1 MKNISWSEFWPW
13 WSAFSVDHVVLACLA
28 VLIVFATLAWLTK
41 WIIVSVVLRLARK
54 TETEFDDQLANL
66 LKKPI
71 FVSVVFLGCRV
82 IADIAQLTEGQHE
95 RVVHVLMT
103 LLILVWTGFFLRFS
117 QLFLQLLSRIQ
128 DRVPLVEPR
137 TLPLFDNLA
146 KLAIIGASIYWI
158 LVAWGVDPKGVLASA
173 GIIGI
178 AVGFAAKDS
187 LANLFSG
194 VFILADSPYKI
205 GDYIVLDGRERGEV
219 TQIGLRSTRLRTRDD
234 VEITLPNA
242 VIANAKIV
250 NQSGGRWEKSRIR
263 IPVGVAY
270 GSDIEEVRSIL
281 MAMAES
287 DGGLCKEPEP
297 RVRLRAF
304 GDSSLDFELMGWID
318 HPGVRG
324 RTIDALLTGIY
335 LRFQQEGI
343 EIPYPKRDVYVKET
357 PSITLDS
364 QEEEDN

>member
-1 MKNISWSEFWPW
+1 MKNLSWSEFWPW
-13 WSAFSVDHVVLACLA
+13 WAIFSVDHPFLASLA
-28 VLIVFATLAWLTK
+28 VLVAFATLAWLTE
-41 WIIVSVVLRLARK
+41 WLIVSVVLRVTRK
-54 TETEFDDQLANL
+54 TETDFDDRLAML
-66 LKKPI
+66 LKRPI
-71 FVSVVFLGCRV
+71 FASVVFLGCRV
-82 IADIAQLTEGQHE
+82 IADIAQLTEGQHTG
-95 RVVHVLMT
+95 VVHVLLT
-103 LLILVWTGFFLRFS
+103 FLILVWTGFFLQFS

-146 KLAIIGASIYWI
+146 KLAIIGASIYWV

-205 GDYIVLDGRERGEV
+205 GDYIVLDGQERGEV

-270 GSDIEEVRSIL
+270 GSDIEQVRSIL
-281 MAMAES
+281 ITIAQANT
-287 DGGLCKEPEP
+287 DLCEEPAP

-304 GDSSLDFELMGWID
+304 GASSLDFQLMGWID
-318 HPGVRG
+318 HPGFKG
-324 RTIDALLTGIY
+324 RTIDALLTKIY
-335 LRFQQEGI
+335 LQFQKEGI
-343 EIPYPKRDVYVKET
+343 EIPYPKRDLYVKES
-357 PSITLDS
+357 PIGWPESP
-364 QEEEDN
+364 EDEAQ